1 MTSRLWNALNRV
13 IIGVDDA
20 AKHEKWIIC
29 IPRLLTHKISRMAVG
44 LVPGTQPQNTALQSF
59 RRRIR
64 SDLTCSNFESH
75 HHPHPQRESR
85 LRPAVSWLWDAQT
98 LRPGLIRAAGR
109 EEEPAPSACRQ
120 HASSSARATTPA
132 KLSLNN
138 GHVGDEE
145 ADLIAHVKTEL
156 RLIAGKAVGS
166 LRVTPSTLT
175 FSCGNAGKLMWSLWR
190 KYVTQTEVL
199 SGFGLGEAIWVKKK
213 LHTSLCDSLSVWEF
227 CTFPQTSQ
235 EILYNG
241 VITQDATPVLS
252 SALVCHVE
260 TAVVCFHFKHQSV

>member
-44 LVPGTQPQNTALQSF
+44 LVPGTQPQNTALQSL

-138 GHVGDEE
+138 RHVWDKE
-145 ADLIAHVKTEL
+145 ADLIAHMKTEL
-156 RLIAGKAVGS
+156 RFIAGRLSVRYALHPPRWLLVVVMRAS
-166 LRVTPSTLT
+166 
-175 FSCGNAGKLMWSLWR
+175 SCGAYEGNMWLKLWFWAGP
-190 KYVTQTEVL
+190 
-199 SGFGLGEAIWVKKK
+199 GWVKQY
-213 LHTSLCDSLSVWEF
+213 E
-227 CTFPQTSQ
+227 
-235 EILYNG
+235 
-241 VITQDATPVLS
+241 
-252 SALVCHVE
+252 
-260 TAVVCFHFKHQSV
+260 